1 MSYSVLQLELLCSYC
16 TFFPRRK
23 AAAALDHY
31 RYVCEMDNVSV
42 FFFHYNCT
50 EFVQLFCFPTNFHV
64 LLLLLLIINSSAE
77 SALTEFE
84 EVGKIEII

>member
-1 MSYSVLQLELLCSYC
+1 MC
-16 TFFPRRK
+16 
-23 AAAALDHY
+23 
-31 RYVCEMDNVSV
+31 
-42 FFFHYNCT
+42 FFHYNCT
-50 EFVQLFCFPTNFHV
+50 EFVQLFCFSTNFHV